1 MKINVRLTMIKEIKP
16 YIIILFSIV
25 LSILVG
31 CQNSQHLYPID
42 GEGFTVLFNGKDLS
56 GWTSVTGNWKAQNGE
71 LVLNNRDNVM
81 KSSSYLFTKQ
91 TYGDFVLELDYKL
104 PLGPVGAKGKSANS
118 GVFIRVADK
127 ADPVQTG
134 IEVQVT
140 NTSGGSIYD
149 LVRAKL
155 NMNKSGEWNHYRITC
170 RGSLIT
176 VELNGKETASA
187 DLNEW
192 TTARKNPDG
201 TPNKFHRPLKDF
213 ARRGYIGFQDHG
225 TPVSFRNIRVKA
237 LDR

>member
-1 MKINVRLTMIKEIKP
+1 MIKEIKP
-16 YIIILFSIV
+16 GIIV
-25 LSILVG
+25 LFAVVLFALVG
-31 CQNSQHLYPID
+31 CQNSQHLDQID
-42 GEGFTVLFNGKDLS
+42 SEGFTVLFNGKDLS
-56 GWTSVTGNWKAQNGE
+56 GWTSATGNWKAQNGE
-71 LVLNNRDNVM
+71 LVLNNRNNVM

-91 TYGDFVLELDYKL
+91 AYGDFVLELDYKL

-118 GVFIRVADK
+118 GVFIRVEDK

-140 NTSGGSIYD
+140 NTRGGSIYD
-149 LVRAKL
+149 LVRAKVD
-155 NMNKSGEWNHYRITC
+155 MNKPGEWNHYRIIC
-170 RGSLIT
+170 IGSLII
-176 VELNGKETASA
+176 VEQNGKETATA
-187 DLNEW
+187 DLNKW

-201 TPNKFHRPLKDF
+201 TKNKFHRPLKDF

>member
-1 MKINVRLTMIKEIKP
+1 MIKEIKP
-16 YIIILFSIV
+16 CIIVLLSVILFM
-25 LSILVG
+25 LVG
-31 CQNSQHLYPID
+31 CQNSQVVYPMD
-42 GEGFTVLFNGKDLS
+42 SEGFTVLFDGKDLS
-56 GWTSVTGNWKAQNGE
+56 GWTTETGDWRVENGT
-71 LVLNNRDNVM
+71 VVVKNNCDHVM
-81 KSSSYLFTKQ
+81 KNSSYLFTRQ
-91 TYGDFVLELDYKL
+91 RYGDFVLELDYKL
-104 PLGPVGAKGKSANS
+104 PFGPVYGSKGRGANS
-118 GVFIRVADK
+118 GVFIRVRDR

-149 LVRAKL
+149 LVRAKV
-155 NMNKSGEWNHYRITC
+155 NMNKPGEWNHYRITC
-170 RGSLIT
+170 RGSLIA

-201 TPNKFHRPLKDF
+201 TPNKFHRALKDF
-213 ARRGYIGFQDHG
+213 ARRGYIGLQDHG